1 MNIHTDTM
9 VSMTEANRNFSR
21 VAKLV
26 DEKGA
31 AVILKNNRP
40 RYLLIDFSQAEEMA
54 AASDEDV
61 FSVSRRLISKNRTA
75 YDELAK

>member
-1 MNIHTDTM
+1 MNIKTDVM
-9 VSMTEANRNFSR
+9 VSMTETSRNFSR

-40 RYLLIDFSQAEEMA
+40 RYLLIDFSQAQEAA
-54 AASDEDV
+54 AASDEELL
-61 FSVSRRLISKNRTA
+61 SVSRRLMAKNREA
-75 YDELAK
+75 YEELAK